1 MATRRRVAMPPGR
14 KGTDVET
21 VTGKSSLTQDD
32 LANILEGYHQAAER
46 LKESHDLLQHEVRR
60 LREELAS
67 TNRQLERRKRLAALG
82 EMAAGLAHEIRN
94 PLGGIQLYA
103 SLLKR
108 DLSDRP
114 ELVITVDKMITG
126 IKSLDALVSDVLALT
141 HTVRPRFA
149 PTDLVPLIRSAV
161 ELLDPSVQEKQA
173 RVVCQVPGELFV
185 ICDPHMIQRAALN
198 LLKNGLDA
206 AGTGGCVFVEVAGRK
221 EEAVIQVADTGPGI
235 APEIADKVFNP
246 FFTTKATGTGLGLA
260 IVHRIVEAHEGTIR
274 VSKAPS
280 GGALFVLRIPQ
291 KPSKA
296 SSGSQTND

>member
-1 MATRRRVAMPPGR
+1 
-14 KGTDVET
+14 VET

-46 LKESHDLLQHEVRR
+46 LKESHDLLQLEVRG

-103 SLLKR
+103 SLLRR

-114 ELVITVDKMITG
+114 VLVGTVDKMIAG

-149 PTDLVPLIRSAV
+149 PTDLVALIRSAI
-161 ELLDPSVQEKQA
+161 ELLAPTIEEKQA
-173 RVVCQVPGELFV
+173 RVVCQAPPDLFV
-185 ICDPHMIQRAALN
+185 ICDPHMLQRAVLN

-206 AGTGGCVFVEVAGRK
+206 AGIVGGVFVEVTARK
-221 EEAVIQVADTGPGI
+221 SEAEIQVSDTGPGI
-235 APEIADKVFNP
+235 DPKIADKIFNP
-246 FFTTKATGTGLGLA
+246 FFTTKDSGTGLGLA

-280 GGALFVLRIPQ
+280 GGARFVIRLPQ
-291 KPSKA
+291 QPS
-296 SSGSQTND
+296 SSSIGSHLND